1 MMEISCFWITVILL
15 FLIGLAFNYCSN
27 SDAQGKCAQKECIRL
42 TKRDFKYSMF
52 IMLGIIIVLVTSKCG
67 DSAQLLN
74 YISFGSTLSSI
85 ILSVLAII
93 MTILAES
100 KNDAVKTRLENLTT
114 IIENASSNISQQVTS
129 TSRIYSEMG
138 QRFSDYEN
146 LLNNQSQILNRVE
159 EHTRNIEERIA
170 RRDYQNISDGW
181 MNINMDGEKDE

>member
-1 MMEISCFWITVILL
+1 MEISCFWITVILL

-67 DSAQLLN
+67 DNDKLLN

-93 MTILAES
+93 MTLLAES
-100 KNDAVKTRLENLTT
+100 KSDAVKTRLENLTT
-114 IIENASSNISQQVTS
+114 IIERASNNISQQANG
-129 TSRIYSEMG
+129 TSRIYSEME
-138 QRFSDYEN
+138 QRFSAFEN
-146 LLNNQSQILNRVE
+146 LLNHQIQALNGVD
-159 EHTRNIEERIA
+159 EHIRNIEAGINNSNRQG
-170 RRDYQNISDGW
+170 RNNQWTD
-181 MNINMDGEKDE
+181 INMDGEKNE